1 MQLGLLWGA
10 QLCGWDYIGREL
22 AWLPG
27 PKPQGARLLRPRLLG
42 PRLLGLRLLSVRLL
56 GVRLLLGP
64 TLGPTLLV
72 GHYIRLT
79 TPG

>member
-1 MQLGLLWGA
+1 MGRSSVAGIRGRSW
-10 QLCGWDYIGREL
+10 REL

-27 PKPQGARLLRPRLLG
+27 PKPPGARLLRPRLLG
-42 PRLLGLRLLSVRLL
+42 PRLLGLRLL
-56 GVRLLLGP
+56 GVRLLGP

>member
-1 MQLGLLWGA
+1 MGRSSVAGIRGRSW
-10 QLCGWDYIGREL
+10 REL

-27 PKPQGARLLRPRLLG
+27 PKPPGARLLEA
-42 PRLLGLRLLSVRLL
+42 RLL
-56 GVRLLLGP
+56 GVRLLGP

>member
-1 MQLGLLWGA
+1 MGRSSVAGIRGRSW
-10 QLCGWDYIGREL
+10 REL

-27 PKPQGARLLRPRLLG
+27 PKPPGARLLRPRLLG
-42 PRLLGLRLLSVRLL
+42 RRLLGLRLLGVRLL
-56 GVRLLLGP
+56 SVRLLGP